1 MPSGYIIN
9 KTLLFENILMVWNLS
24 KSPVNFI
31 TIFKFQNWLV
41 LFWQVR
47 RPLTMRRCLSK
58 NISQSISRF
67 GSDWF
72 TLSKFP
78 NMERSRTKTDQV
90 DVSLIDH
97 EKERSVVNPRGP
109 LRFISLFLL
118 DHYYWHFLN
127 FDSI

>member
-1 MPSGYIIN
+1 
-9 KTLLFENILMVWNLS
+9 MVWNLS

-72 TLSKFP
+72 SSLKISKYGKVKDKNGP
-78 NMERSRTKTDQV
+78 GRC
-90 DVSLIDH
+90 LID
-97 EKERSVVNPRGP
+97 
-109 LRFISLFLL
+109 
-118 DHYYWHFLN
+118 
-127 FDSI
+127 